1 MEILIL
7 LNQGIY
13 REGNIIINKSI
24 YLIGINNPV
33 LDGENKNEILTLTGK
48 NIVIKGIHFVNA
60 GYSSMN
66 DYAALKIIDATNIL
80 IENNSFQQYL
90 FCYSFG

>member
-1 MEILIL
+1 M
-7 LNQGIY
+7 
-13 REGNIIINKSI
+13 S
-24 YLIGINNPV
+24 PV

-66 DYAALKIIDATNIL
+66 DYAALKIIDATNIV
-80 IENNSFQQYL
+80 IENNSIQQYF
-90 FCYSFG
+90 FCYSYCQFHSFHYPEQYDQRQ